1 MKKIPTIIQWV
12 FAITFAL
19 AAFGTGSV
27 ASGLIVFV
35 AVVLMAPIKP
45 IRNLLK
51 KAKINSVVSIVL
63 AVVLLFVGIA
73 VAPPIEDTDTENQS
87 IVESTTDEIKTETT
101 TKKHKEETNSTEK
114 EELTNISEP
123 EKSEEKT
130 TEKETEKVNKPES
143 VGDDNSK
150 AVLSKIP
157 EYSGIPYVV
166 INDNIP
172 SFNKYELTTKGYETY
187 ASLDSFG
194 RCGGAVASCG
204 KEIMPSANEERGSIS
219 SVKPS
224 GWVQAQYDWVSGKY
238 LYNRCHLIG
247 WQLSAEN
254 VNKRN
259 LITGTRYMN
268 TEGMLPFENMV
279 ADYIRETGNH
289 VAYRI
294 TPIYDGNDLVASG
307 VQMEAYSVEDGGEG
321 ICFNVYCY
329 NVQPGVKI
337 DYSTGRS
344 WASGGSTET
353 TKKPVAVQT
362 TKEYVETTK
371 QQNVI
376 TGQYVLNT
384 SSKKIHKTSCH
395 HINKM
400 SEKNKKSYS
409 GSLDNLYFQGYTT
422 CGTCF

>member
-1 MKKIPTIIQWV
+1 MKFNKK
-12 FAITFAL
+12 L
-19 AAFGTGSV
+19 KS
-27 ASGLIVFV
+27 
-35 AVVLMAPIKP
+35 
-45 IRNLLK
+45 LL
-51 KAKINSVVSIVL
+51 SIL
-63 AVVLLFVGIA
+63 CLIA
-73 VAPPIEDTDTENQS
+73 VLFSAVTLTGCDS
-87 IVESTTDEIKTETT
+87 ESVSETT
-101 TKKHKEETNSTEK
+101 TEAVETIESQLTENETEEITDNSETEK
-114 EELTNISEP
+114 GEES
-123 EKSEEKT
+123 K
-130 TEKETEKVNKPES
+130 TEKETEKVNKPNS
-143 VGDDNSK
+143 IGDDNSK
-150 AVLSKIP
+150 AVLSDIP
-157 EYSGIPYVV
+157 EYSGRPYVV
-166 INDNIP
+166 INGNVP

-187 ASLDSFG
+187 ASLDSLG

-204 KEIMPSANEERGSIS
+204 KEIMPKANEERGSIS

-254 VNKRN
+254 ANKRN

-294 TPIYDGNDLVASG
+294 TPIYDGNDLVATG
-307 VQMEAYSVEDGGEG
+307 VQMEAYSVEDDGEG
-321 ICFNVYCY
+321 ICFNVFCY
-329 NVQPGVKI
+329 NIQPGIEI
-337 DYSTGRS
+337 DYTTGKS
-344 WASGGSTET
+344 WAASGSATT
-353 TKKPVAVQT
+353 TKKQTVAVQT
-362 TKEYVETTK
+362 TKEYVETTR

-384 SSKKIHKTSCH
+384 NTKKIHKTHCH

-400 SEKNKKSYS
+400 NEENKQSYS
-409 GSLDNLYFQGYTT
+409 GSIDNLYSQGYTT

>member
-1 MKKIPTIIQWV
+1 MKMKMNKNLKSLLSI
-12 FAITFAL
+12 L
-19 AAFGTGSV
+19 C
-27 ASGLIVFV
+27 LI
-35 AVVLMAPIKP
+35 A
-45 IRNLLK
+45 
-51 KAKINSVVSIVL
+51 
-63 AVVLLFVGIA
+63 VLLSAFVGCDSEIISEA
-73 VAPPIEDTDTENQS
+73 TTE
-87 IVESTTDEIKTETT
+87 IIETT
-101 TKKHKEETNSTEK
+101 VEIEIQAGDLENDEWIDSESEVEGSTEK
-114 EELTNISEP
+114 S
-123 EKSEEKT
+123 

-150 AVLSKIP
+150 AVLSDIP
-157 EYSGIPYVV
+157 EYSGRPYVV
-166 INDNIP
+166 INDNVP

-187 ASLDSFG
+187 ASLDTYG

-204 KEIMPSANEERGSIS
+204 REIMPGANEERGSIS

-254 VNKRN
+254 ANKRN

-279 ADYIRETGNH
+279 ADYIKETGNH

-294 TPIYDGNDLVASG
+294 TPIYDGNDLVATG
-307 VQMEAYSVEDGGEG
+307 VQMEAYSVEDDGEG
-321 ICFNVYCY
+321 VCFNVFCY
-329 NVQPGVKI
+329 NVQPGVEI

-344 WASGGSTET
+344 RASGGSAATTEKQT
-353 TKKPVAVQT
+353 VAVQT
-362 TKEYVETTK
+362 TREYVETTK

-384 SSKKIHKTSCH
+384 NTKKIHKTHCH
-395 HINKM
+395 HINRM
-400 SEKNKKSYS
+400 NESNKQSYS
-409 GSLDNLYFQGYTT
+409 GSIDNLYSQGYTT

>member
-1 MKKIPTIIQWV
+1 MKFNNK
-12 FAITFAL
+12 FK
-19 AAFGTGSV
+19 S
-27 ASGLIVFV
+27 
-35 AVVLMAPIKP
+35 
-45 IRNLLK
+45 LL
-51 KAKINSVVSIVL
+51 SIL
-63 AVVLLFVGIA
+63 CLIA
-73 VAPPIEDTDTENQS
+73 VLFSAFAGCDSENVS
-87 IVESTTDEIKTETT
+87 ESTTEIVETT
-101 TKKHKEETNSTEK
+101 LENQITENENEDITDNSGSSLNTDNK
-114 EELTNISEP
+114 I
-123 EKSEEKT
+123 
-130 TEKETEKVNKPES
+130 TEKETEKINKPES
-143 VGDDNSK
+143 IGDDNSK
-150 AVLSKIP
+150 AVLSEIP
-157 EYSGIPYVV
+157 AYSGRPYVV

-187 ASLDSFG
+187 ASLDSLG

-204 KEIMPSANEERGSIS
+204 REIMPKPDEERGSIS

-224 GWVQAQYDWVSGKY
+224 GWVQAQYDCVSGKY
-238 LYNRCHLIG
+238 LYNRCHLLG

-254 VNKRN
+254 ANKRN

-279 ADYIRETGNH
+279 ADYIRETNNH
-289 VAYRI
+289 VAYRV

-307 VQMEAYSVEDGGEG
+307 VQMEAYSVEDEGEG
-321 ICFNVYCY
+321 ICFNIYCY

-344 WASGGSTET
+344 WSSESNKET

-362 TKEYVETTK
+362 TKEYVETTN

-384 SSKKIHKTSCH
+384 NTKKIHKTHCH

-400 SEKNKKSYS
+400 NQANKKGYS
-409 GSLDNLYFQGYTT
+409 GSIDDLYSQGYTT

>member
-1 MKKIPTIIQWV
+1 MKMK
-12 FAITFAL
+12 FNKKL
-19 AAFGTGSV
+19 KS
-27 ASGLIVFV
+27 
-35 AVVLMAPIKP
+35 
-45 IRNLLK
+45 LL
-51 KAKINSVVSIVL
+51 SILCLL
-63 AVVLLFVGIA
+63 AVLFSAFAGCDS
-73 VAPPIEDTDTENQS
+73 ENYSETTTEFAE
-87 IVESTTDEIKTETT
+87 ITEESTTLDQKEDISDDSKTE
-101 TKKHKEETNSTEK
+101 
-114 EELTNISEP
+114 
-123 EKSEEKT
+123 KSGDKN
-130 TEKETEKVNKPES
+130 TEKETEKVNKPDS

-150 AVLSKIP
+150 ADLSKIP
-157 EYSGIPYVV
+157 EYSGRPYIV

-187 ASLDSFG
+187 ASLDSLG

-238 LYNRCHLIG
+238 LYNRCHLLG

-254 VNKRN
+254 ANKRN

-279 ADYIRETGNH
+279 ADYIRETNNH
-289 VAYRI
+289 VAYRV
-294 TPIYDGNDLVASG
+294 TPIYEGSDLVARG
-307 VQMEAYSVEDGGEG
+307 VQMEAYSVEDDGEG
-321 ICFNVYCY
+321 ICFNVFCY

-344 WASGGSTET
+344 WASGSSATT
-353 TKKPVAVQT
+353 TKKQTVAVQT

-371 QQNVI
+371 QQNVV

-384 SSKKIHKTSCH
+384 NSKKIHKTSCH

-400 SEKNKKSYS
+400 SEKNKESYS
-409 GSLDNLYFQGYTT
+409 GSLDALYSQGYTT

>member
-1 MKKIPTIIQWV
+1 MKFNKKLKSLLSI
-12 FAITFAL
+12 L
-19 AAFGTGSV
+19 C
-27 ASGLIVFV
+27 LI
-35 AVVLMAPIKP
+35 A
-45 IRNLLK
+45 
-51 KAKINSVVSIVL
+51 
-63 AVVLLFVGIA
+63 VLLSSFAGCGS
-73 VAPPIEDTDTENQS
+73 EQS
-87 IVESTTDEIKTETT
+87 DETT
-101 TKKHKEETNSTEK
+101 TEIIETTIESQITENETEEITDNSETEK
-114 EELTNISEP
+114 TEENTSE
-123 EKSEEKT
+123 T
-130 TEKETEKVNKPES
+130 ETEKVSKPDS

-150 AVLSKIP
+150 AVLSRIP
-157 EYSGIPYVV
+157 EYSGRPYVV
-166 INDNIP
+166 INDNVP

-187 ASLDSFG
+187 ASLDNLG

-204 KEIMPSANEERGSIS
+204 REIMPKPEEERGSIS
-219 SVKPS
+219 AVKPS
-224 GWVQAQYDWVSGKY
+224 GWVQAQYDCVSGKY

-254 VNKRN
+254 ANKRN

-279 ADYIRETGNH
+279 ADYIRETDNH

-294 TPIYDGNDLVASG
+294 TPIYDGNDLVAKG
-307 VQMEAYSVEDGGEG
+307 VQMEAYSVEDDGEG
-321 ICFNVYCY
+321 ICFNVFCY

-337 DYSTGRS
+337 DYATGRS
-344 WASGGSTET
+344 RSVESNKET
-353 TKKPVAVQT
+353 TKKQTVAVVET
-362 TKEYVETTK
+362 TKKQVETTK

-384 SSKKIHKTSCH
+384 NTKKIHKTHCH

-409 GSLDNLYFQGYTT
+409 GSIDDLYSQGYTT